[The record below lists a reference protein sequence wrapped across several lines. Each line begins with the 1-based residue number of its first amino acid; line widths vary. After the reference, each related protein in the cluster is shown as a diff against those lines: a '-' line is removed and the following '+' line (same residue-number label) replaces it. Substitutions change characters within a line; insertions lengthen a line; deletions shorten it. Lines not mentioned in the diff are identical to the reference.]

1 MKQKRRI
8 AAPYLK
14 DKHLNV
20 FDCANKCGKYG
31 KRVISWEG
39 HIAGFFSGILLSL
52 FYRNNG
58 PKQKKYQWEI
68 DEELEDIK

>member
-1 MKQKRRI
+1 MIWGIFPQS
-8 AAPYLK
+8 
-14 DKHLNV
+14 HN
-20 FDCANKCGKYG
+20 
-31 KRVISWEG
+31 ISWEG